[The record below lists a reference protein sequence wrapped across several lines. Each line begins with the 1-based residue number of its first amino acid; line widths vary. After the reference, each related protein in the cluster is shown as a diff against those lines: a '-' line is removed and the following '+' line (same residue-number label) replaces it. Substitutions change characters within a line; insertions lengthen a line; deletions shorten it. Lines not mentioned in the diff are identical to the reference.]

1 LQLSRWAKKSVSMP
15 NEMLSDLADST
26 VVDLAIDSHCVAKI
40 DFVVAVAVVVRVVVG
55 FAVVPHHV
63 ERLK

>member
-1 LQLSRWAKKSVSMP
+1 MP